1 MISKKNTVVDLFAGA
16 GGMSEGFVQAGF
28 NIIGANE
35 IIKSC
40 ADTYQ
45 FNHKE
50 TKIFIGDVRKILVE
64 QFQKECRIDGNK
76 VDIIIGGPPCQGFS
90 NANRQRFID
99 DPRNEL
105 YKYFVKFVKEL
116 KPSFFVMENVRGM
129 QNIAGQIVED
139 FRKAGYTSKYK
150 ILNAKNF
157 GIPQNRQR
165 IFFIGT
171 NINGDFWQ
179 DSVIIDKIF
188 SGIEQNKSKNIIPLS
203 DALWGLRKVKPKPN
217 KNMTNKESEEFGFTE
232 DFIIKSKK
240 AAPDYILKIN
250 RGKFPY
256 KVFNHKTR
264 YNNKRDIEI
273 FRRLPQGGKSDH
285 PSIQDIMP
293 YKKRNH
299 IFKDKFHKLVYDAP
313 CKTITAHMKFDCHM
327 YIHPFEAR
335 GLTPREAARVQGF
348 PDDYFFQGPF
358 TSWYMQV
365 GNAVPP
371 PLAYII
377 AKNILTRI
385 EHKTTKVKGGQLH
398 ETEIY

>member
-16 GGMSEGFVQAGF
+16 GGMSEGFVHAGF

-165 IFFIGT
+165 IF
-171 NINGDFWQ
+171 
-179 DSVIIDKIF
+179 
-188 SGIEQNKSKNIIPLS
+188 L
-203 DALWGLRKVKPKPN
+203 
-217 KNMTNKESEEFGFTE
+217 
-232 DFIIKSKK
+232 
-240 AAPDYILKIN
+240 
-250 RGKFPY
+250 
-256 KVFNHKTR
+256 
-264 YNNKRDIEI
+264 
-273 FRRLPQGGKSDH
+273 
-285 PSIQDIMP
+285 
-293 YKKRNH
+293 
-299 IFKDKFHKLVYDAP
+299 LVQ
-313 CKTITAHMKFDCHM
+313 I
-327 YIHPFEAR
+327 
-335 GLTPREAARVQGF
+335 
-348 PDDYFFQGPF
+348 
-358 TSWYMQV
+358 
-365 GNAVPP
+365 
-371 PLAYII
+371 
-377 AKNILTRI
+377 
-385 EHKTTKVKGGQLH
+385 
-398 ETEIY
+398 